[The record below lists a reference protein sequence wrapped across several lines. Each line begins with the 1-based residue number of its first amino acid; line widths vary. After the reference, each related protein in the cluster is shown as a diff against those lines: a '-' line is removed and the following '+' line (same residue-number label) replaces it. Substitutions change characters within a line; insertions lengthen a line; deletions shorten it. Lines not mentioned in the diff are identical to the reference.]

1 VHASYY
7 SSITHSF
14 VLVLIENR
22 KYSYETVDVERIN
35 VMLNTKDVSEYLKIS
50 EDGLEAR
57 CDSYSFESVRST
69 FSIKTGA
76 WYYETL
82 IITSGV
88 MQIGWAQKESH
99 FLRYALST
107 RVSS

>member
-1 VHASYY
+1 M
-7 SSITHSF
+7 
-14 VLVLIENR
+14 IEGR
-22 KYSYETVDVERIN
+22 KYSYQIADVENIN

-50 EDGLEAR
+50 ADGLEAR

-69 FSIKTGA
+69 KSVKSGA
-76 WYYETL
+76 WYYECL

-99 FLRYALST
+99 FMR
-107 RVSS
+107 

>member
-1 VHASYY
+1 MKI
-7 SSITHSF
+7 IT
-14 VLVLIENR
+14 VLIDDR
-22 KYSYETVDVERIN
+22 KYSYEEVDVENIN

-69 FSIKTGA
+69 YSVKSVGA
-76 WYYETL
+76 WYYECM

-99 FLRYALST
+99 FLRYVLHDIQLF
-107 RVSS
+107 